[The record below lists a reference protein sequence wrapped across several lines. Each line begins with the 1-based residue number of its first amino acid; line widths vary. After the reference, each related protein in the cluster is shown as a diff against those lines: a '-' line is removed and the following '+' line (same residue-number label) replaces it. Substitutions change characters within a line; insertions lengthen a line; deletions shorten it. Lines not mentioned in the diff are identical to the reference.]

1 MAKKAAKKK
10 APAKKAAPKKKAP
23 AKKSAAKKKAPA
35 KKAAVKR
42 APAKKAPAKKAPA
55 KKAVPKKK
63 APAKKSAAKKK
74 APAKKAAVKRAPAKK
89 APAKKAPA
97 KKAPAKKAPAKKAPA
112 KKAPAKKAPAKK
124 APAKKAPAKKA
135 APKKKAAKKPSAAQ
149 KKVANKIPIRKRMTV
164 KKRPV
169 LPHLAQ
175 RPLPAAT
182 KAAGKPRKLTAAFL
196 KKQKQKL
203 LDLRD
208 TLVDQMNGVAR
219 DSLGRGDDSA
229 DVSAFGM
236 HQADAGSDSYDR
248 DFALNI
254 LSQEQDALNE
264 IEEALIR
271 IDSREYGV
279 CQGSGDMIPP
289 ARLEAMPFARCTVEY
304 QEKLDEENTRGSFDS
319 PVSALF
325 GAEEEKVAKPVDK

>member
-1 MAKKAAKKK
+1 MAKKAATKKAPAKKAAAKKKTPAKKTAAKKKAPAKKAAVKKK

-23 AKKSAAKKKAPA
+23 AKKAA
-35 KKAAVKR
+35 
-42 APAKKAPAKKAPA
+42 
-55 KKAVPKKK
+55 PK
-63 APAKKSAAKKK
+63 
-74 APAKKAAVKRAPAKK
+74 
-89 APAKKAPA
+89 
-97 KKAPAKKAPAKKAPA
+97 
-112 KKAPAKKAPAKK
+112 
-124 APAKKAPAKKA
+124 KKAPAKKA
-135 APKKKAAKKPSAAQ
+135 APKKSAAKAQEKKAAKAPVKKKATKKPSAAQ
-149 KKVANKIPIRKRMTV
+149 KKVANKVPIRKRMAV

-175 RPLPAAT
+175 RPLPAAA
-182 KAAGKPRKLTAAFL
+182 KAPAKPRKLTAAFL

-229 DVSAFGM
+229 DASAFGM

-254 LSQEQDALNE
+254 LSQEQDALHE
-264 IEEALIR
+264 IEEALVR
-271 IDSREYGV
+271 IENGEYGV
-279 CQGSGDMIPP
+279 CQGSGEMIPP

-304 QEKLDEENTRGSFDS
+304 QEKLDEENTRGAYNA

-325 GAEEEKVAKPVDK
+325 GAEDDKVAKPVDK